1 MDVAQ
6 LGKELSRLRR
16 AVEDERRV
24 RQAETT
30 ALWNAVHGLQEV
42 VQRLVAAAPDV
53 APDLPMVGI
62 MRGTEDATEDLEVD
76 NLFVR
81 TVPSDQEEEQDIL
94 RQLLQ
99 GEVSP
104 LADDSDCGPS
114 EVAANGA
121 GGAPASLLF
130 AGPEGVPS
138 EVAADDAGGTPASN
152 VAPKEPALLLV
163 SGASAE
169 GGTAGGTPALTAAA
183 GACVVPTL
191 RSGDEQGAQGGTPKA
206 PQGPP
211 QPRGLADGAI
221 RSCLLVGDSL
231 VRRGRFETRD
241 RTWDL
246 RTWSVSGGTWA
257 SMARQLPSKVEE
269 WAHLARDAGYMPSAV
284 VIWLGGNDAYPR
296 HPDAGGPDE
305 VLFRRIRGAVQ
316 RVRQQ
321 YDVYLLGPAP
331 RPQVDGQAI
340 WETTPAFGLDRR
352 LADLARAEELNPGTA
367 QGRVR
372 QVALGRRFCDRSRG
386 TAVGGGDEYRVN
398 SGYFVDD
405 GVHLT
410 AAGYSRISDR
420 LPYWLRCGGW
430 WGAA

>member
-16 AVEDERRV
+16 ALEDERRV

-62 MRGTEDATEDLEVD
+62 MRGTEDATEDLVVD
-76 NLFVR
+76 DLFVK

-104 LADDSDCGPS
+104 LAADSDCGPS

-191 RSGDEQGAQGGTPKA
+191 RSRDEQGAQGGTPKA
-206 PQGPP
+206 P
-211 QPRGLADGAI
+211 LA
-221 RSCLLVGDSL
+221 V
-231 VRRGRFETRD
+231 
-241 RTWDL
+241 
-246 RTWSVSGGTWA
+246 
-257 SMARQLPSKVEE
+257 
-269 WAHLARDAGYMPSAV
+269 
-284 VIWLGGNDAYPR
+284 
-296 HPDAGGPDE
+296 AGG
-305 VLFRRIRGAVQ
+305 G
-316 RVRQQ
+316 
-321 YDVYLLGPAP
+321 
-331 RPQVDGQAI
+331 
-340 WETTPAFGLDRR
+340 
-352 LADLARAEELNPGTA
+352 A
-367 QGRVR
+367 QGR
-372 QVALGRRFCDRSRG
+372 
-386 TAVGGGDEYRVN
+386 
-398 SGYFVDD
+398 
-405 GVHLT
+405 
-410 AAGYSRISDR
+410 
-420 LPYWLRCGGW
+420 
-430 WGAA
+430 